1 MKNFMY
7 TKYSFFKCIGIL
19 IMLMILNFESL
30 NAEYLSRS
38 RPEPEL
44 RERIHKILRKALR
57 EEYIDVSVVLH
68 SFLDN
73 DPIKKES
80 DLVPGVKIATEDK
93 DVQTILNYRTII
105 LTVNNSV
112 DLDQIE
118 QRVRSEVSELKSQD
132 RFEQSVVLEK
142 LKIERPDFSS
152 KLVEYVNL
160 LVAARSDLNKDEP
173 TSAQEKLKRAVDIS
187 AAFPPGY
194 EMLGVE
200 ELIPEYEPEGT
211 DAITPVQWAILGT
224 LAILLLLTLVLFFFV
239 SRSTREKEDEEH
251 PLQDTLGKVAT
262 AIEAMAPEE
271 EEEEEELALPEDE
284 AEGDE
289 DEEKIDY
296 FGFINRMP
304 KRVRIDL
311 LKEVKPHSQA
321 IVFSQMD
328 PGDMADI
335 LKALPEEDALGIV
348 LTMKDIKVTPNE
360 LQELADELAELAKKL
375 PMPFDGLGRV
385 GELSGQISSDQW
397 KDILGSADELKK
409 KNPELAAM
417 AKDAVELI
425 RERSLSFEDLENSE
439 FIDEALISRVMER
452 FERSRLVTG
461 AKVSVPYILLDSH
474 TSVIDKI
481 MKEYPEDTK
490 KYYNEQL
497 EGFDKERNEDEEA
510 KTRIEQLRDL
520 HRNVFMRHVHVELG
534 KIWEK
539 QEVEA

>member
-1 MKNFMY
+1 MKNFMFKKL
-7 TKYSFFKCIGIL
+7 TFFKCIGIVIL
-19 IMLMILNFESL
+19 LMILNFESL
-30 NAEYLSRS
+30 DAEYLSRS

-73 DPIKKES
+73 EPIKKDS

-160 LVAARSDLNKDEP
+160 LVEARADMNNDEP
-173 TSAQEKLKRAVDIS
+173 TSAQEKLKHATDIS
-187 AAFPPGY
+187 AVFPPGY

-211 DAITPVQWAILGT
+211 DAITPAQWAILGT

-284 AEGDE
+284 AEGDD

-409 KNPELAAM
+409 KNPELAAL

-439 FIDEALISRVMER
+439 FIDEALVSRVMER
-452 FERSRLVTG
+452 FERSRLITG

-490 KYYNEQL
+490 KYYQEQL
-497 EGFDKERNEDEEA
+497 EGFQKERDEDEEA

-539 QEVEA
+539 QEVET

>member
-1 MKNFMY
+1 MNNFMFNKR
-7 TKYSFFKCIGIL
+7 TFFKYISIL
-19 IMLMILNFESL
+19 ILLMILKFEL
-30 NAEYLSRS
+30 LDAEYLSRS

-73 DPIKKES
+73 EPVKKES

-105 LTVNNSV
+105 LTVNNSI

-142 LKIERPDFSS
+142 LTIERPDFSS

-160 LVAARSDLNKDEP
+160 LVDARSDLNKDEP
-173 TSAQEKLKRAVDIS
+173 ASAQEKLKRAVDIS
-187 AAFPPGY
+187 SAFPPGY

-200 ELIPEYEPEGT
+200 ELIPEFEPEGT
-211 DAITPVQWAILGT
+211 DAITPAQWAILGT

-239 SRSTREKEDEEH
+239 SRSTREKEEEEH

-271 EEEEEELALPEDE
+271 EEEEEELALPEEE

-321 IVFSQMD
+321 IVFSQME

-409 KNPELAAM
+409 KNPELAAL

-439 FIDEALISRVMER
+439 FIDEALVSRVMEK

-497 EGFDKERNEDEEA
+497 EGFEKERNEDEES
-510 KTRIEQLRDL
+510 KTRIEQIRDL

>member
-1 MKNFMY
+1 MNNFMFKKR
-7 TKYSFFKCIGIL
+7 TFFKYISIL
-19 IMLMILNFESL
+19 ILLMILKFEL
-30 NAEYLSRS
+30 LDAEYLSRS

-73 DPIKKES
+73 EPVKKES

-105 LTVNNSV
+105 LTVNNSI

-142 LKIERPDFSS
+142 LTIERPDFSS

-160 LVAARSDLNKDEP
+160 LVDARSDLNKDEP

-187 AAFPPGY
+187 SAFPPGY

-200 ELIPEYEPEGT
+200 ELIPEFEPEGT
-211 DAITPVQWAILGT
+211 DAITPAQWAILGT

-239 SRSTREKEDEEH
+239 SRSTREKEEEEH

-271 EEEEEELALPEDE
+271 EEEEEELALPEEE

-321 IVFSQMD
+321 IVFSQME

-409 KNPELAAM
+409 KNPELAAL

-439 FIDEALISRVMER
+439 FIDEALVSRVMEK

-497 EGFDKERNEDEEA
+497 EGFEKERNEDEDS

>member
-1 MKNFMY
+1 MKNFM
-7 TKYSFFKCIGIL
+7 FKKLTFLKFIGIVIL
-19 IMLMILNFESL
+19 LMIFNFESL
-30 NAEYLSRS
+30 DAEYLSRS

-73 DPIKKES
+73 EPIKKDS

-112 DLDQIE
+112 NLDQIE

-160 LVAARSDLNKDEP
+160 LVEARADLNKDDP

-187 AAFPPGY
+187 AVFPPGY

-211 DAITPVQWAILGT
+211 DAITPAQWAILGT

-284 AEGDE
+284 AEGDD

-409 KNPELAAM
+409 KNPELAAI

-439 FIDEALISRVMER
+439 FIDEALVSRVMER
-452 FERSRLVTG
+452 FERSRLITG

-490 KYYNEQL
+490 KYYQEQL
-497 EGFDKERNEDEEA
+497 EGFQKERDEDEEA

-539 QEVEA
+539 QEVET